1 MKLKFDKEVEDI
13 INAIAALPDTA
24 TEKADIDKAFVGI
37 HSFDRSLIERKAPK
51 AMSVKEW
58 ARLRRQL
65 SFMFELLFTAVNAG
79 KTATGLEIHDVE
91 NELSK
96 QETYRFLVKA
106 IKGIASGKAL
116 EEPSFVRIAMGY
128 GVVRLSDHEIKLLI
142 DNNKI

>member
-1 MKLKFDKEVEDI
+1 
-13 INAIAALPDTA
+13 
-24 TEKADIDKAFVGI
+24 
-37 HSFDRSLIERKAPK
+37 
-51 AMSVKEW
+51 
-58 ARLRRQL
+58 
-65 SFMFELLFTAVNAG
+65 MFELLFIAVNAG